1 MTLSPDEQPLTRR
14 QLRELERTMP
24 KKDRQDAAKVQE
36 EAARRAAETDAS
48 AAPEQAP
55 ADASE
60 ADSSQVG
67 ESTEASEPTE
77 VRESTESFEPAEE
90 GEPTQ
95 ASDVNEVVEDA
106 VVVEEPAQA
115 VPGFERD
122 DSQATPS
129 PVGARGAS
137 DPISSFAPEAAEQ
150 QPIIE
155 ELVIDD
161 PSVDQTPIDD
171 VPIDDDPDDGD
182 SLTEITIEP
191 LSSGPILAPIF
202 QPPAAPDEK
211 APAKVDDA
219 DASFDDLISS
229 RTVGS
234 TNSSQTS
241 ALVLPAVPSS
251 MDMGTA
257 LDETGEVIITGSIDL
272 PSSMGS
278 NGAPAAGIES
288 KDLDALLEVG
298 ETEQSGDDVAPVS
311 ASRAVST
318 GASNNALVAPPKRG
332 RVNVPVVLAIT
343 AGVLAIG
350 VVGLL
355 LAAFVFRI
363 F

>member
-24 KKDRQDAAKVQE
+24 KKDRQDATKVAE
-36 EAARRAAETDAS
+36 EAARRAAESGAP
-48 AAPEQAP
+48 AAPSVP
-55 ADASE
+55 PLVPS
-60 ADSSQVG
+60 
-67 ESTEASEPTE
+67 
-77 VRESTESFEPAEE
+77 PAEE
-90 GEPTQ
+90 APAEAEPTQ
-95 ASDVNEVVEDA
+95 ASDQNEVVEDA
-106 VVVEEPAQA
+106 VVVDEPARKA
-115 VPGFERD
+115 PGVDAD
-122 DSQATPS
+122 DSQAAPS
-129 PVGARGAS
+129 PVGARPAS
-137 DPISSFAPEAAEQ
+137 EPVSSFAPEAESQ
-150 QPIIE
+150 QIVE
-155 ELVIDD
+155 ELV
-161 PSVDQTPIDD
+161 IDD
-171 VPIDDDPDDGD
+171 VPIDDDPDDD
-182 SLTEITIEP
+182 ASATEITVES

-202 QPPAAPDEK
+202 QPPAVVPDEK
-211 APAKVDDA
+211 APERTDEG

-272 PSSMGS
+272 PSSMGTK
-278 NGAPAAGIES
+278 GAPAAGIEAH
-288 KDLDALLEVG
+288 DLDALLDVG
-298 ETEQSGDDVAPVS
+298 ESEQSGDDVAPVS

-318 GASNNALVAPPKRG
+318 GASNNALVTPPKRG
-332 RVNVPVVLAIT
+332 RVNLPVVLAIT

>member
-24 KKDRQDAAKVQE
+24 KKDRQDAAKVNE
-36 EAARRAAETDAS
+36 EAARRAAEADAS
-48 AAPEQAP
+48 AVPDTTGP
-55 ADASE
+55 DAATSSDESANSE
-60 ADSSQVG
+60 
-67 ESTEASEPTE
+67 TEA
-77 VRESTESFEPAEE
+77 
-90 GEPTQ
+90 TQ
-95 ASDVNEVVEDA
+95 TSDATEVVEDA
-106 VVVEEPAQA
+106 VVVEEPTQA
-115 VPGFERD
+115 IPTFERETPH
-122 DSQATPS
+122 QTPS
-129 PVGARGAS
+129 PVSARGAS
-137 DPISSFAPEAAEQ
+137 DPISSFAPEASESE
-150 QPIIE
+150 PIVE
-155 ELVIDD
+155 ELVIDEPQID
-161 PSVDQTPIDD
+161 EQRSGDSRTDDSGTDD

-182 SLTEITIEP
+182 SVTEITVES

-202 QPPAAPDEK
+202 QPPTVVPDEQ
-211 APAKVDDA
+211 APAKIDDSN
-219 DASFDDLISS
+219 ASFDDLISS

-272 PSSMGS
+272 PSSMGAS
-278 NGAPAAGIES
+278 GAPAAGIES
-288 KDLDALLEVG
+288 KDLDALLDIG

>member
-24 KKDRQDAAKVQE
+24 KKDRQDPAKVQE
-36 EAARRAAETDAS
+36 EAARRASESEGES
-48 AAPEQAP
+48 AQGEPEQAEGVQTDP
-55 ADASE
+55 GE
-60 ADSSQVG
+60 A
-67 ESTEASEPTE
+67 
-77 VRESTESFEPAEE
+77 
-90 GEPTQ
+90 EPTQ
-95 ASDVNEVVEDA
+95 ASDATEVVEDA
-106 VVVEEPAQA
+106 VVVDEPSDDD
-115 VPGFERD
+115 D
-122 DSQATPS
+122 DSSQVSA
-129 PVGARGAS
+129 PVGARSAS

-150 QPIIE
+150 QPIVE

-161 PSVDQTPIDD
+161 PRIDDPRSDDAQVDD
-171 VPIDDDPDDGD
+171 VPMDDPDDAD
-182 SLTEITIEP
+182 SVTEITVES

-202 QPPAAPDEK
+202 QPPAVVADEQ
-211 APAKVDDA
+211 APAKIDDA

-272 PSSMGS
+272 PSSMGTS
-278 NGAPAAGIES
+278 GAPAAGIES
-288 KDLDALLEVG
+288 KDLDAFLEIG

-332 RVNVPVVLAIT
+332 RANVPVVLAIT

>member
-24 KKDRQDAAKVQE
+24 KKDRQDPAKVQE
-36 EAARRAAETDAS
+36 EAARRAAESDGAAAS
-48 AAPEQAP
+48 EQSP
-55 ADASE
+55 ADAPE
-60 ADSSQVG
+60 AEAPQAA
-67 ESTEASEPTE
+67 EPTEASDSTETAEPTH
-77 VRESTESFEPAEE
+77 
-90 GEPTQ
+90 

-115 VPGFERD
+115 VPGFEPD
-122 DSQATPS
+122 DSHATPS

-161 PSVDQTPIDD
+161 QPVDATPIDD

-202 QPPAAPDEK
+202 QPPAAAPDEP
-211 APAKVDDA
+211 APAKADDA

-343 AGVLAIG
+343 AGILAIG

>member
-24 KKDRQDAAKVQE
+24 KKDRQDPAKVQE
-36 EAARRAAETDAS
+36 EAARRASESESES
-48 AAPEQAP
+48 AQGEPEQV
-55 ADASE
+55 E
-60 ADSSQVG
+60 AAQA
-67 ESTEASEPTE
+67 EATQS
-77 VRESTESFEPAEE
+77 EPAEA
-90 GEPTQ
+90 EPTQ
-95 ASDVNEVVEDA
+95 ASDATEVVEDA
-106 VVVEEPAQA
+106 VVVDEPSD
-115 VPGFERD
+115 EDDD
-122 DSQATPS
+122 DSSQVPP
-129 PVGARGAS
+129 PVGARSAS

-150 QPIIE
+150 QPIVE
-155 ELVIDD
+155 ELVIDEPRID
-161 PSVDQTPIDD
+161 EVRIDEVRTDDAQVDD
-171 VPIDDDPDDGD
+171 VPMDDPDDAD
-182 SLTEITIEP
+182 SVTEITVES

-202 QPPAAPDEK
+202 QPPAVVADEQ
-211 APAKVDDA
+211 APAKIDDA

-272 PSSMGS
+272 PSSMGTS
-278 NGAPAAGIES
+278 GAPAAGIES

-332 RVNVPVVLAIT
+332 RANVPVVLAIT

>member
-24 KKDRQDAAKVQE
+24 KKDRQDPAKVQE
-36 EAARRAAETDAS
+36 EAARRASESEGES
-48 AAPEQAP
+48 AQGEPEQAEGVQTDP
-55 ADASE
+55 GE
-60 ADSSQVG
+60 A
-67 ESTEASEPTE
+67 
-77 VRESTESFEPAEE
+77 
-90 GEPTQ
+90 EPTQ
-95 ASDVNEVVEDA
+95 ASDATEVVEDA
-106 VVVEEPAQA
+106 VVVDESSDDD
-115 VPGFERD
+115 D
-122 DSQATPS
+122 DSSQVPA
-129 PVGARGAS
+129 PVGARSAS

-150 QPIIE
+150 QPIVE

-161 PSVDQTPIDD
+161 PRIDEVRIDEVRTDDAQVDD
-171 VPIDDDPDDGD
+171 VPMDDPDDAD
-182 SLTEITIEP
+182 SVTEITVES

-202 QPPAAPDEK
+202 QPPAVVADEQ
-211 APAKVDDA
+211 APAKIDDA

-272 PSSMGS
+272 PSSMGTS
-278 NGAPAAGIES
+278 GAPAAGIES
-288 KDLDALLEVG
+288 KDLDAFLEIG

-332 RVNVPVVLAIT
+332 RANVPVVLAIT

>member
-24 KKDRQDAAKVQE
+24 KKDRLDPAKVQE
-36 EAARRAAETDAS
+36 EAARRAAESDS
-48 AAPEQAP
+48 AEAP
-55 ADASE
+55 A
-60 ADSSQVG
+60 SSTPDVAP
-67 ESTEASEPTE
+67 TEA
-77 VRESTESFEPAEE
+77 PAAEA
-90 GEPTQ
+90 TQ
-95 ASDVNEVVEDA
+95 ASDVTEVVEDA
-106 VVVEEPAQA
+106 VVVDEPSET
-115 VPGFERD
+115 VPADEGD
-122 DSQATPS
+122 DSQQTPS

-150 QPIIE
+150 QPIVE
-155 ELVIDD
+155 ELV
-161 PSVDQTPIDD
+161 IDD

-182 SLTEITIEP
+182 SVTEITVES

-202 QPPAAPDEK
+202 QPPAVVPDEQ
-211 APAKVDDA
+211 APAKIDDA

-272 PSSMGS
+272 PSSMGAS
-278 NGAPAAGIES
+278 GAPAAGIES

>member
-24 KKDRQDAAKVQE
+24 KKDRLDPAKVQE
-36 EAARRAAETDAS
+36 EAARRASENDSAEAPV
-48 AAPEQAP
+48 AAP
-55 ADASE
+55 
-60 ADSSQVG
+60 
-67 ESTEASEPTE
+67 
-77 VRESTESFEPAEE
+77 
-90 GEPTQ
+90 TQ
-95 ASDVNEVVEDA
+95 TSDVTEVVEDA
-106 VVVEEPAQA
+106 VVVDEPSET
-115 VPGFERD
+115 VPADEGD
-122 DSQATPS
+122 DALQTPS

-150 QPIIE
+150 QPIVE
-155 ELVIDD
+155 ELVIDEPRIDD
-161 PSVDQTPIDD
+161 PRADD

-182 SLTEITIEP
+182 SVTEITVES

-202 QPPAAPDEK
+202 QPPAVVPDEQ
-211 APAKVDDA
+211 APAKIDDA

-272 PSSMGS
+272 PSSIGAS
-278 NGAPAAGIES
+278 GAPAAGIES

-332 RVNVPVVLAIT
+332 RANVPVVLAIT

>member
-24 KKDRQDAAKVQE
+24 KKDRQDPAKVQE
-36 EAARRAAETDAS
+36 EAARLAAANGAEATPEATAEP
-48 AAPEQAP
+48 AAQPEA
-55 ADASE
+55 
-60 ADSSQVG
+60 
-67 ESTEASEPTE
+67 TEASAPGET
-77 VRESTESFEPAEE
+77 SAPAETSPPVE
-90 GEPTQ
+90 TSEAAEAAEPDEAAEPTQ
-95 ASDVNEVVEDA
+95 ASDATEVVEDA
-106 VVVEEPAQA
+106 VVVEEPAQT

-122 DSQATPS
+122 GSPQISS
-129 PVGARGAS
+129 PVSARGAS
-137 DPISSFAPEAAEQ
+137 DPISSFAPEAAEP

-155 ELVIDD
+155 ELV
-161 PSVDQTPIDD
+161 IDD

-182 SLTEITIEP
+182 SVTEITVES

-202 QPPAAPDEK
+202 QPPVVVPDEP

-332 RVNVPVVLAIT
+332 RANVPVVLAIT

>member
-24 KKDRQDAAKVQE
+24 KKDRQDAAKVHE
-36 EAARRAAETDAS
+36 EAARRAAEADADTE
-48 AAPEQAP
+48 APVAPEQASETP
-55 ADASE
+55 SEQADASE
-60 ADSSQVG
+60 
-67 ESTEASEPTE
+67 T
-77 VRESTESFEPAEE
+77 
-90 GEPTQ
+90 EPTQ
-95 ASDVNEVVEDA
+95 TSDATEVVEDA
-106 VVVEEPAQA
+106 VVVEEPTQA
-115 VPGFERD
+115 IPTFERE
-122 DSQATPS
+122 TPQQMPP
-129 PVGARGAS
+129 PVGARSAS
-137 DPISSFAPEAAEQ
+137 DPISSFAPEATESE
-150 QPIIE
+150 PIVE
-155 ELVIDD
+155 ELVIDEPRTD
-161 PSVDQTPIDD
+161 ASRSDASRSDD

-182 SLTEITIEP
+182 SVTEITVES

-202 QPPAAPDEK
+202 QPPTVVPDEQ
-211 APAKVDDA
+211 APAKIDDA

-272 PSSMGS
+272 PSSMGAS
-278 NGAPAAGIES
+278 GAPAAGIES
-288 KDLDALLEVG
+288 KDLDALLDIG

>member
-24 KKDRQDAAKVQE
+24 KKDRLDPAKVQE
-36 EAARRAAETDAS
+36 EAARRAAENDS
-48 AAPEQAP
+48 AEAP
-55 ADASE
+55 AA
-60 ADSSQVG
+60 ATPV
-67 ESTEASEPTE
+67 AEPTH
-77 VRESTESFEPAEE
+77 
-90 GEPTQ
+90 
-95 ASDVNEVVEDA
+95 ASDATEVVEDA
-106 VVVEEPAQA
+106 VVVEEPSETTPEDEGDDAQQTS
-115 VPGFERD
+115 P
-122 DSQATPS
+122 

-150 QPIIE
+150 QPIVE
-155 ELVIDD
+155 ELVIDEPRID
-161 PSVDQTPIDD
+161 EPHIDNSRIDD

-182 SLTEITIEP
+182 SVTEITVES

-202 QPPAAPDEK
+202 QPPAVVPDEQ
-211 APAKVDDA
+211 APAKIDDA

-272 PSSMGS
+272 PSSMGAS
-278 NGAPAAGIES
+278 GAPAAGIES

-332 RVNVPVVLAIT
+332 RANVPVVLAIT

>member
-24 KKDRQDAAKVQE
+24 KKDRLDPAKVQE
-36 EAARRAAETDAS
+36 EAARRAAENDS
-48 AAPEQAP
+48 AEAP
-55 ADASE
+55 AAATPDITPLEAPTAEATQTSDA
-60 ADSSQVG
+60 
-67 ESTEASEPTE
+67 T
-77 VRESTESFEPAEE
+77 
-90 GEPTQ
+90 
-95 ASDVNEVVEDA
+95 EVVEDA
-106 VVVEEPAQA
+106 VVVDEPSEAA
-115 VPGFERD
+115 PADEGD
-122 DSQATPS
+122 DSQQTPS
-129 PVGARGAS
+129 PVGAPGAS

-150 QPIIE
+150 QPIVE
-155 ELVIDD
+155 ELV
-161 PSVDQTPIDD
+161 IDD

-182 SLTEITIEP
+182 SVTEITVES

-202 QPPAAPDEK
+202 QPPTVVPDEQ
-211 APAKVDDA
+211 APAKIDDA

-272 PSSMGS
+272 PSSMGAS
-278 NGAPAAGIES
+278 GAPAAGIES

-332 RVNVPVVLAIT
+332 RANVPVVLAIT

>member
-24 KKDRQDAAKVQE
+24 KKDRQDAAKVHE
-36 EAARRAAETDAS
+36 EAARRAAEADADTE
-48 AAPEQAP
+48 APVAPEQA
-55 ADASE
+55 SE
-60 ADSSQVG
+60 TPSEEA
-67 ESTEASEPTE
+67 EASET
-77 VRESTESFEPAEE
+77 
-90 GEPTQ
+90 EPTQ
-95 ASDVNEVVEDA
+95 TSDATEVVEDA
-106 VVVEEPAQA
+106 VVVEEPTQA
-115 VPGFERD
+115 IPTFERE
-122 DSQATPS
+122 TPQQMPP
-129 PVGARGAS
+129 PVGARSAS
-137 DPISSFAPEAAEQ
+137 DPISSFAPEATESE
-150 QPIIE
+150 PIVE
-155 ELVIDD
+155 ELVIDEPRID
-161 PSVDQTPIDD
+161 EPRSDASRSDD

-182 SLTEITIEP
+182 SVTEITVES

-202 QPPAAPDEK
+202 QPPTVVPDEQ
-211 APAKVDDA
+211 APAKIDDA

-272 PSSMGS
+272 PSSMGAS
-278 NGAPAAGIES
+278 GAPAAGIES
-288 KDLDALLEVG
+288 KDLDALLDIG

>member
-36 EAARRAAETDAS
+36 EAARRAAEADAAS
-48 AAPEQAP
+48 QPAPEQAP
-55 ADASE
+55 EIPSEQPATSE
-60 ADSSQVG
+60 A
-67 ESTEASEPTE
+67 EAS
-77 VRESTESFEPAEE
+77 
-90 GEPTQ
+90 Q
-95 ASDVNEVVEDA
+95 ASDATEVVEDA
-106 VVVEEPAQA
+106 VVVEEPTQA
-115 VPGFERD
+115 IPTFEREAP
-122 DSQATPS
+122 QQMPS

-137 DPISSFAPEAAEQ
+137 DPISSFAPEASEPK
-150 QPIIE
+150 PIVE
-155 ELVIDD
+155 ELV
-161 PSVDQTPIDD
+161 IDD

-182 SLTEITIEP
+182 SVTEITVES

-202 QPPAAPDEK
+202 QPPAVVPDVE
-211 APAKVDDA
+211 APAKVDDS

-272 PSSMGS
+272 PSSMGAS
-278 NGAPAAGIES
+278 GAPAAGIES
-288 KDLDALLEVG
+288 KDLDALLEIG

-318 GASNNALVAPPKRG
+318 GASNNALVTPPKRG
-332 RVNVPVVLAIT
+332 RANVPVVLAIT

>member
-1 MTLSPDEQPLTRR
+1 
-14 QLRELERTMP
+14 MP
-24 KKDRQDAAKVQE
+24 
-36 EAARRAAETDAS
+36 
-48 AAPEQAP
+48 P
-55 ADASE
+55 
-60 ADSSQVG
+60 
-67 ESTEASEPTE
+67 
-77 VRESTESFEPAEE
+77 
-90 GEPTQ
+90 
-95 ASDVNEVVEDA
+95 
-106 VVVEEPAQA
+106 
-115 VPGFERD
+115 
-122 DSQATPS
+122 
-129 PVGARGAS
+129 PVGARSAS
-137 DPISSFAPEAAEQ
+137 DPISSFAPEATESE
-150 QPIIE
+150 PIVE
-155 ELVIDD
+155 ELVIDEPRTD
-161 PSVDQTPIDD
+161 ASRSDASRSDD

-182 SLTEITIEP
+182 AVTEITVES

-202 QPPAAPDEK
+202 QPPTVVPDEQ
-211 APAKVDDA
+211 APAKIDDA

-272 PSSMGS
+272 PSSMGAS
-278 NGAPAAGIES
+278 GAPAAGIES
-288 KDLDALLEVG
+288 KDLDALLDIG

>member
-24 KKDRQDAAKVQE
+24 KKDRQDAAKVHE
-36 EAARRAAETDAS
+36 EAARRAAEADADTE
-48 AAPEQAP
+48 APVAPEQA
-55 ADASE
+55 SE
-60 ADSSQVG
+60 TPSEQA
-67 ESTEASEPTE
+67 EASET
-77 VRESTESFEPAEE
+77 
-90 GEPTQ
+90 EPTQ
-95 ASDVNEVVEDA
+95 TSDATEVVEDA
-106 VVVEEPAQA
+106 VVVEEPTQA
-115 VPGFERD
+115 IPTFERE
-122 DSQATPS
+122 TPQQMPP
-129 PVGARGAS
+129 PVGARSAS
-137 DPISSFAPEAAEQ
+137 DPISSFAPEATESE
-150 QPIIE
+150 PIVE
-155 ELVIDD
+155 ELVIDEPRID
-161 PSVDQTPIDD
+161 EPRTDASRSDD

-182 SLTEITIEP
+182 SVTEITVES

-202 QPPAAPDEK
+202 QPPTVVPDEQ
-211 APAKVDDA
+211 APAKIDDA

-272 PSSMGS
+272 PSSMGAS
-278 NGAPAAGIES
+278 GAPAAGIES
-288 KDLDALLEVG
+288 KDLDALLDIG

>member
-24 KKDRQDAAKVQE
+24 KKDRQDPAKVQE
-36 EAARRAAETDAS
+36 EAARRAADNDSAEAPAVAS
-48 AAPEQAP
+48 PDVATPDAAP
-55 ADASE
+55 DA
-60 ADSSQVG
+60 
-67 ESTEASEPTE
+67 EPT
-77 VRESTESFEPAEE
+77 AEA
-90 GEPTQ
+90 TQ
-95 ASDVNEVVEDA
+95 TSDVTEVVEDA
-106 VVVEEPAQA
+106 VVVDEPSET
-115 VPGFERD
+115 VPADEGD
-122 DSQATPS
+122 DAPQTPS

-150 QPIIE
+150 QPIVE
-155 ELVIDD
+155 ELVIDEPRID
-161 PSVDQTPIDD
+161 EPRTDDRRTDD

-182 SLTEITIEP
+182 SVTEITVES

-202 QPPAAPDEK
+202 QPPAVVPDEQ
-211 APAKVDDA
+211 APAKIDDA

-272 PSSMGS
+272 PSSMGAS
-278 NGAPAAGIES
+278 GAPAAGIES

-332 RVNVPVVLAIT
+332 RANVPVVLAIT

>member
-24 KKDRQDAAKVQE
+24 KKDRQDPAKVQE
-36 EAARRAAETDAS
+36 EAARRASENDSAEAPAA
-48 AAPEQAP
+48 AAPDAATPDVAP
-55 ADASE
+55 PA
-60 ADSSQVG
+60 
-67 ESTEASEPTE
+67 EPT
-77 VRESTESFEPAEE
+77 AEA
-90 GEPTQ
+90 THT
-95 ASDVNEVVEDA
+95 SDATEVVEDA
-106 VVVEEPAQA
+106 VVVDEPSETVPADEGDDAQQ
-115 VPGFERD
+115 
-122 DSQATPS
+122 SPS

-150 QPIIE
+150 QPIVE

-161 PSVDQTPIDD
+161 PRIDDPRIDD

-182 SLTEITIEP
+182 SVTEITVES

-202 QPPAAPDEK
+202 QPPAVVPDEQ
-211 APAKVDDA
+211 APAKIDDA

-272 PSSMGS
+272 PSSMGAS
-278 NGAPAAGIES
+278 GAPAAGIES

-318 GASNNALVAPPKRG
+318 GASNNALVTPPKRG
-332 RVNVPVVLAIT
+332 RANVPVVLAIT

>member
-24 KKDRQDAAKVQE
+24 KKDRQDAAKVNE
-36 EAARRAAETDAS
+36 EAARRAAEGDEAQTS
-48 AAPEQAP
+48 GPAP
-55 ADASE
+55 ATEPE
-60 ADSSQVG
+60 A
-67 ESTEASEPTE
+67 EAPR
-77 VRESTESFEPAEE
+77 VA
-90 GEPTQ
+90 EPTQ

-122 DSQATPS
+122 DSQQTPS
-129 PVGARGAS
+129 PVGAQGAS
-137 DPISSFAPEAAEQ
+137 DPISSFAPESAEP

-161 PSVDQTPIDD
+161 VPLDD
-171 VPIDDDPDDGD
+171 VPIDDDPDD
-182 SLTEITIEP
+182 SESATEITIEP

-202 QPPAAPDEK
+202 QPPAATPDEQTPDK
-211 APAKVDDA
+211 ADDS

-278 NGAPAAGIES
+278 NGAPSAGIES
-288 KDLDALLEVG
+288 KDLDALLEIG

>member
-24 KKDRQDAAKVQE
+24 KKDRQDPAKVAE
-36 EAARRAAETDAS
+36 EAARRAAESGAP
-48 AAPEQAP
+48 AAPAVPPPVPLTADQAP
-55 ADASE
+55 ADDASS
-60 ADSSQVG
+60 A
-67 ESTEASEPTE
+67 ESPTE
-77 VRESTESFEPAEE
+77 ESPDEALGEAEPM
-90 GEPTQ
+90 Q
-95 ASDVNEVVEDA
+95 ASDQNEVVEDA
-106 VVVEEPAQA
+106 VVVDEPARQA
-115 VPGFERD
+115 PGVDAD
-122 DSQATPS
+122 DSQAAPS
-129 PVGARGAS
+129 PVGARPAS
-137 DPISSFAPEAAEQ
+137 EPVSSFAPEAAEPQ
-150 QPIIE
+150 QIVE
-155 ELVIDD
+155 ELV
-161 PSVDQTPIDD
+161 IDD
-171 VPIDDDPDDGD
+171 VPIDDDPDDEA
-182 SLTEITIEP
+182 SATEITVES

-202 QPPAAPDEK
+202 QPPAVVPEEK
-211 APAKVDDA
+211 APERTDEG

-272 PSSMGS
+272 PSSMGA

-288 KDLDALLEVG
+288 HDLDALLDVG
-298 ETEQSGDDVAPVS
+298 ESEQSGDDVAPVS

-318 GASNNALVAPPKRG
+318 GASNNALVTPPKRG

>member
-24 KKDRQDAAKVQE
+24 KKDRQDPTKVAE
-36 EAARRAAETDAS
+36 EAARRASEPAVPPVEETV
-48 AAPEQAP
+48 APEQQ
-55 ADASE
+55 SH
-60 ADSSQVG
+60 
-67 ESTEASEPTE
+67 
-77 VRESTESFEPAEE
+77 
-90 GEPTQ
+90 
-95 ASDVNEVVEDA
+95 ASDAEEVVEDA
-106 VVVEEPAQA
+106 VVVEEPQNGVAQPA
-115 VPGFERD
+115 SVERAD
-122 DSQATPS
+122 
-129 PVGARGAS
+129 AS
-137 DPISSFAPEAAEQ
+137 DEESSDSGPVSSFAPHDDEPQ
-150 QPIIE
+150 QIVE

-161 PSVDQTPIDD
+161 ATPENVSVTTEPSDSGPAGNANAGDAATDTTTIDD
-171 VPIDDDPDDGD
+171 VPIDDDPEDGNAV
-182 SLTEITIEP
+182 TEITVEP

-202 QPPAAPDEK
+202 QPPVVPPTQTS
-211 APAKVDDA
+211 PAKIDDA

-272 PSSMGS
+272 PMSMGAS
-278 NGAPAAGIES
+278 GAPAAGIES
-288 KDLDALLEVG
+288 KDLDSLLDAG
-298 ETEQSGDDVAPVS
+298 ESEQVDGDVAPVS

-332 RVNVPVVLAIT
+332 RANVPVVLAIT

-350 VVGLL
+350 VVGILI
-355 LAAFVFRI
+355 AAFVFKI

>member
-36 EAARRAAETDAS
+36 EAARRAAEADAS
-48 AAPEQAP
+48 AIPDAPEQEA
-55 ADASE
+55 AAGSDESVTSE
-60 ADSSQVG
+60 
-67 ESTEASEPTE
+67 TEASQT
-77 VRESTESFEPAEE
+77 
-90 GEPTQ
+90 
-95 ASDVNEVVEDA
+95 SDATEVVEDA
-106 VVVEEPAQA
+106 VVVEEPTQA
-115 VPGFERD
+115 IPTFEREAP
-122 DSQATPS
+122 QQMPS

-137 DPISSFAPEAAEQ
+137 DPISSFAPEASEPK
-150 QPIIE
+150 PIVE
-155 ELVIDD
+155 ELVIDEPQID
-161 PSVDQTPIDD
+161 EPRTGDVRSDDSRTDD

-182 SLTEITIEP
+182 SVTEITVES

-202 QPPAAPDEK
+202 QPPAVVPDEQ
-211 APAKVDDA
+211 APAKTDDSN
-219 DASFDDLISS
+219 ASFDDLISS

-272 PSSMGS
+272 PSSMGAS
-278 NGAPAAGIES
+278 GAPAAGIES
-288 KDLDALLEVG
+288 KDLDALLDIG

-332 RVNVPVVLAIT
+332 RANVPVVLAIT

>member
-24 KKDRQDAAKVQE
+24 KKDRQDPAKVQE
-36 EAARRAAETDAS
+36 EAARRAAETDA
-48 AAPEQAP
+48 ATPEQAP
-55 ADASE
+55 ADSTESE
-60 ADSSQVG
+60 APQAAEPAEASDVTGASDV
-67 ESTEASEPTE
+67 TEASG
-77 VRESTESFEPAEE
+77 VNEPAE
-90 GEPTQ
+90 PTH

-106 VVVEEPAQA
+106 VVVEEPPQA
-115 VPGFERD
+115 VPGLERD
-122 DSQATPS
+122 DSEATPS

-161 PSVDQTPIDD
+161 QPVDTTPIDD

-202 QPPAAPDEK
+202 QPPAAGPDEQ
-211 APAKVDDA
+211 APARVDDA

-343 AGVLAIG
+343 AGILAIG

>member
-24 KKDRQDAAKVQE
+24 KKDRQDAAKVHE
-36 EAARRAAETDAS
+36 EAARRAAEADADTE
-48 AAPEQAP
+48 APVAPER
-55 ADASE
+55 ASE
-60 ADSSQVG
+60 TPSEQA
-67 ESTEASEPTE
+67 EASET
-77 VRESTESFEPAEE
+77 
-90 GEPTQ
+90 EPTQ
-95 ASDVNEVVEDA
+95 TSDATEVVEDA
-106 VVVEEPAQA
+106 VVVEEPTQA
-115 VPGFERD
+115 IPTFERE
-122 DSQATPS
+122 TPQQMPP
-129 PVGARGAS
+129 PVGARSAS
-137 DPISSFAPEAAEQ
+137 DPISSFAPEATESE
-150 QPIIE
+150 PIVE
-155 ELVIDD
+155 ELVIDEPRID
-161 PSVDQTPIDD
+161 EPRTDASRSDASRSDD

-182 SLTEITIEP
+182 SVTEITVES

-202 QPPAAPDEK
+202 QPPTVVPDEQ
-211 APAKVDDA
+211 APAKIDDA

-272 PSSMGS
+272 PSSMGAS
-278 NGAPAAGIES
+278 GAPAAGIES
-288 KDLDALLEVG
+288 KDLDALLDIG

>member
-24 KKDRQDAAKVQE
+24 KKDRQDAAKVHE
-36 EAARRAAETDAS
+36 EAARRAAESDAN
-48 AAPEQAP
+48 ATPEHP
-55 ADASE
+55 SVVVPEADAPQI
-60 ADSSQVG
+60 A
-67 ESTEASEPTE
+67 EPT
-77 VRESTESFEPAEE
+77 RES
-90 GEPTQ
+90 EPTQ

-122 DSQATPS
+122 DAQQTPS

-137 DPISSFAPEAAEQ
+137 DPISSFAPEAAQQ

-161 PSVDQTPIDD
+161 ARIDDARIDD
-171 VPIDDDPDDGD
+171 VPLDDDPDDGD
-182 SLTEITIEP
+182 SVTEITVESLP
-191 LSSGPILAPIF
+191 SGPILAPIF
-202 QPPAAPDEK
+202 QPHTVVPDEQP
-211 APAKVDDA
+211 PAKVDD

-288 KDLDALLEVG
+288 KDLDALLEIG
-298 ETEQSGDDVAPVS
+298 ETEQSDGDVAPVS

>member
-24 KKDRQDAAKVQE
+24 KKDRQDAAKVNE
-36 EAARRAAETDAS
+36 EAARRAAEADAS
-48 AAPEQAP
+48 AVPDTAEPDAAAPSDESAN
-55 ADASE
+55 SE
-60 ADSSQVG
+60 
-67 ESTEASEPTE
+67 TEA
-77 VRESTESFEPAEE
+77 
-90 GEPTQ
+90 TQ
-95 ASDVNEVVEDA
+95 TSDATEVVEDA
-106 VVVEEPAQA
+106 VVVEEPTQA
-115 VPGFERD
+115 IPTFERETP
-122 DSQATPS
+122 QQTPS
-129 PVGARGAS
+129 PVSARGAS
-137 DPISSFAPEAAEQ
+137 DPISSFAPEASESE
-150 QPIIE
+150 PIVE
-155 ELVIDD
+155 ELVIDEPQID
-161 PSVDQTPIDD
+161 EKRSGDSRTGDSRTDDSGTDD

-182 SLTEITIEP
+182 SVTEITVES

-202 QPPAAPDEK
+202 QPPTVVPDEQ
-211 APAKVDDA
+211 APAKIDDSN
-219 DASFDDLISS
+219 ASFDDLISS

-272 PSSMGS
+272 PSSMGAS
-278 NGAPAAGIES
+278 GAPAAGIES
-288 KDLDALLEVG
+288 KDLDALLDIG